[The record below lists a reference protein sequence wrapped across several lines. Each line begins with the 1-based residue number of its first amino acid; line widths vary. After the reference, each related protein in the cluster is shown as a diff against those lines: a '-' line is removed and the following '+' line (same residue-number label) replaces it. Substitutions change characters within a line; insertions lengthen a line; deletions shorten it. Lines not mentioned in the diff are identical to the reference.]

1 MDATGAPVGRFAML
15 RTSGTCILYVPFLL
29 AMVMEL

>member
-1 MDATGAPVGRFAML
+1 MDAAGAPINRFDVLRRVG
-15 RTSGTCILYVPFLL
+15 TYILYVPFLL